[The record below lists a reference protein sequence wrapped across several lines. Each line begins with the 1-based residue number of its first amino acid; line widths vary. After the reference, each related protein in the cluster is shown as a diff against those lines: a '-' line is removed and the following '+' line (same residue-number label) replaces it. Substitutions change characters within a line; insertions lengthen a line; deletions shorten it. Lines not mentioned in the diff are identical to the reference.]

1 MAFRRFCLFIAL
13 FLPLASPA
21 ADLDGV
27 QLEDRVVVD
36 GQPLQL
42 NGIGLRTRY
51 FFKVYVAG
59 LYLPYKAASAQ
70 AAIDGG
76 GAKRIVLVMRRDAT
90 AEQFCDSIDA
100 GLRANNSERQLA
112 EVKAQ
117 TDALYGM
124 IRAEARAHEGMKIV
138 LDYAPSANA
147 TTLYADG
154 RPLGPAMAGEPFFRA
169 LLRIWL
175 GERPVQSDLKELL
188 LGERQTAAN

>member
-1 MAFRRFCLFIAL
+1 MASRPL
-13 FLPLASPA
+13 FLGLLLALPA
-21 ADLDGV
+21 WASGADLDGV
-27 QLEDRVVVD
+27 QLEDRIVVD
-36 GQPLQL
+36 GQALQL

-59 LYLPYKAASAQ
+59 LYLQNKAASAQ

-100 GLRANNSERQLA
+100 GLRANNSEPQLA

-117 TDALYGM
+117 TEALYGM
-124 IRAEARAHEGMKIV
+124 IRARAQAHEGMKIV